1 MTYWIPTADRE
12 LSSVNSYITWEQ
24 AFRVYMNIF
33 ARANP
38 SRITELLQCNHVIE
52 TAATSYHW
60 DNIYKYDCEF
70 RIHMSEHPERNW
82 RVILQ

>member
-1 MTYWIPTADRE
+1 MIHKGGMTYWVPTADRE
-12 LSSVNSYITWEQ
+12 LSSVNSYIRWEQ

-33 ARANP
+33 ASANP
-38 SRITELLQCNHVIE
+38 
-52 TAATSYHW
+52 W
-60 DNIYKYDCEF
+60 DSVYKYDCEF